1 MINIQTVTDHFG
13 QQFRILTLRDEPAP
27 SVLKAEKFYSEMQ
40 ASRFIQRLS
49 VTPGFWRKMLS
60 SIPQAGAMPSDQ
72 RQLIDRLAWLFV
84 RGIVLVYKVDQ
95 SYFKNGHPKKKVL
108 SDNENNQHIFTHVS
122 ALLTTR
128 PLEYLSFSSKKEA
141 KNYLNKLSAKDE
153 SIQSIIEEFD
163 LSGDSPKGVLAAP
176 KALDIVAEGL
186 TSGEVVVV
194 VDKKAAPPT
203 PDKKLEIVEIVNK
216 VAGLGPAA
224 AAPVVDAAEVKHLCI
239 LNKMELSC
247 KHGRSVTL
255 DPATAINPET
265 GNAVVKYLA
274 VTSASAK
281 SDTKNQEL
289 LTAKI
294 GVNDKCDS
302 HTRAPYTITSDSVQ
316 LVGENFGDV
325 IKFYSPGQ
333 ELNLSTE
340 FYKYLW
346 LPSIKPI
353 SYKVMP
359 PDFCDMSKFDGKA
372 KSIRVDVYPDIKW
385 DIGLDIGFGKIEVED
400 SSPGDKKKAAD
411 NVIEEKIKQDEFSV
425 NGHAKCTHGGDTL
438 EFGAELKNKFDV
450 IKYEIEG
457 QNALLSKIFGK
468 FQDGD
473 NHAVSL
479 DLPKLAFSGTS
490 SVAEKKG
497 SPDVDVK
504 WDYNIKA
511 APLIGM
517 KASVDILPMLLR
529 KSGWGSLFLP
539 LLREL
544 KDKYANPDGSV
555 GVQLEASIILSIE
568 GKVEFDLK
576 FTDQTFVHDEKTEL
590 RSLRFDVPFQCKGEL
605 KGKGHIL
612 VFSAELGVMA
622 KLQSGF
628 AYEMLMGA
636 DSKGIYRS
644 SILHFHGLVFE
655 IKAYIESKM
664 ELPGKNNKKNKK
676 SILKDMKSK
685 NKIKSNV
692 GRRKEY
698 GNKWT
703 WIENG
708 QKEFSKNYIVKN
720 S

>member
-1 MINIQTVTDHFG
+1 MINTQTVTDHFG

-27 SVLKAEKFYSEMQ
+27 RVLKAKKFYSEMQ

-49 VTPGFWRKMLS
+49 VTPGFWRKMLAS
-60 SIPQAGAMPSDQ
+60 VSQVGTMPSNQ
-72 RQLIDRLAWLFV
+72 RQLIDKVAWLFI
-84 RGIVLVYKVDQ
+84 RDIVQVYKVDQ
-95 SYFKNGHPKKKVL
+95 SYFKSGHPKKKVL

-122 ALLTTR
+122 AILTSSPR
-128 PLEYLSFSSKKEA
+128 EYLSFPSKKQAEA
-141 KNYLNKLSAKDE
+141 YLNKLSADDE
-153 SIQSIIEEFD
+153 GIQSIIQEFD
-163 LSGDSPKGVLAAP
+163 LSGSSSKGELPAP
-176 KALDIVAEGL
+176 KALDIVAESL
-186 TSGEVVVV
+186 TSGEVIVV
-194 VDKKAAPPT
+194 VDKKAAPPV
-203 PDKKLEIVEIVNK
+203 PDKKLEIVEILNK

-224 AAPVVDAAEVKHLCI
+224 TPPAVVAAEVEHLCV

-255 DPATAINPET
+255 DPTTAIDPKT
-265 GNAVVKYLA
+265 GNAEVKYLA

-281 SDTKNQEL
+281 SETKDQEL

-294 GVNDKCDS
+294 TVNDKCDS
-302 HTRAPYTITSDSVQ
+302 HTRAPYTITSDSVR
-316 LVGENFGDV
+316 LLSENFGDV

-333 ELNLSTE
+333 ELNLTTE

-400 SSPGDKKKAAD
+400 SSPGDKKKAAN
-411 NVIEEKIKQDEFSV
+411 NVIEEKISQDEFSV
-425 NGHAKCTHGGDTL
+425 EGHANCTHGGNTL
-438 EFGAELKNKFDV
+438 EFAAELKNKFDV
-450 IKYEIEG
+450 IKYEIED
-457 QNALLSKIFGK
+457 QNALLSKVFGK

-473 NHAVSL
+473 NHAVAL

-490 SVAEKKG
+490 SIAEKKG

-511 APLIGM
+511 APLIGI

-529 KSGWGSLFLP
+529 QSGWGALFLP
-539 LLREL
+539 LLSEL

-655 IKAYIESKM
+655 IKAYIQGAVEA
-664 ELPGKNNKKNKK
+664 PGKKKKFGSLGGAK
-676 SILKDMKSK
+676 VEQEDTAK
-685 NKIKSNV
+685 
-692 GRRKEY
+692 GRKEFN
-698 GNKWT
+698 NKWT
-703 WIENG
+703 WIEPG
-708 QKEFSKNYIVKN
+708 QKEFAKDYILKN

>member
-1 MINIQTVTDHFG
+1 MINTQTVTDLFG
-13 QQFRILTLRDEPAP
+13 QQFRILTLRDGPAP
-27 SVLKAEKFYSEMQ
+27 GALKAEIFNSEMQ
-40 ASRFIQRLS
+40 AKRFIQRLS
-49 VTPGFWRKMLS
+49 VSPGYWRKILNNIS
-60 SIPQAGAMPSDQ
+60 QTGTLPVGQRLLIARVAGF
-72 RQLIDRLAWLFV
+72 IV
-84 RGIVLVYKVDQ
+84 RGIVLVYKVDRTH
-95 SYFKNGHPKKKVL
+95 FKNGQPKKQVL
-108 SDNENNQHIFTHVS
+108 SDHENNQHVFTHAS
-122 ALLTTR
+122 ALLTSSSR
-128 PLEYLSFSSKKEA
+128 EYLSFSSKKEA
-141 KNYLNKLSAKDE
+141 ENYLNKLPAEEGSLQA
-153 SIQSIIEEFD
+153 IIEEFD
-163 LSGDSPKGVLAAP
+163 LSAGSTQGTLTRP
-176 KALDIVAEGL
+176 KAMDIVAEGL
-186 TSGEVVVV
+186 TSGELVVV

-203 PDKKLEIVEIVNK
+203 PDKKLEIVEVVNK
-216 VAGLGPAA
+216 VVGLGPAA
-224 AAPVVDAAEVKHLCI
+224 AVPAVEAAEVNHLCI

-265 GNAVVKYLA
+265 GNAEVKYLA
-274 VTSASAK
+274 ITSASAK

-294 GVNDKCDS
+294 DVNDKCDS
-302 HTRAPYTITSDSVQ
+302 HTRAPYTITSDSVK
-316 LVGENFGDV
+316 LVNENFGDV
-325 IKFYSPGQ
+325 IKFYSPGP
-333 ELNLSTE
+333 ELNLNTE

-346 LPSIKPI
+346 PPSIDPI
-353 SYKVMP
+353 RYKVMP

-372 KSIRVDVYPDIKW
+372 KSVRVDVYPDIKW

-400 SSPGDKKKAAD
+400 SSPGDKKKATN
-411 NVIEEKIKQDEFSV
+411 NVVEEKIKQDEFSV
-425 NGHAKCTHGGDTL
+425 DGHATCTHGGNTL
-438 EFGAELKNKFDV
+438 EFATGLKNKFDV

-457 QNALLSKIFGK
+457 QNALLSKVFGK

-490 SVAEKKG
+490 SIAEKKG

-511 APLIGM
+511 APLIGI

-529 KSGWGSLFLP
+529 QSGWGSLFLP
-539 LLREL
+539 LLKEL

-568 GKVEFDLK
+568 GKVEFDLN

-612 VFSAELGVMA
+612 VFSAELGVMT
-622 KLQSGF
+622 KLKSGF

-636 DSKGIYRS
+636 DASGIYRS

-655 IKAYIESKM
+655 VKAYIQGKK
-664 ELPGKNNKKNKK
+664 ELPGKKNKWSKKNYAGEAG
-676 SILKDMKSK
+676 
-685 NKIKSNV
+685 IKTELI
-692 GRRKEY
+692 RRKEFS
-698 GNKWT
+698 NKWT
-703 WIENG
+703 WIEKG
-708 QKEFSKNYIVKN
+708 QKEFSKDYIIKN